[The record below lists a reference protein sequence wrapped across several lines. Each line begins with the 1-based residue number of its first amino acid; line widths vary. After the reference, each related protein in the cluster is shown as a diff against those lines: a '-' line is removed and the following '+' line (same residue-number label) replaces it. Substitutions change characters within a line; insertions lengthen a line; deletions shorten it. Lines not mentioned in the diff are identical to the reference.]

1 MTASTTFR
9 VEKKP
14 IILPLSS
21 KLAGIKKSFNIV
33 SSFLSATKNG
43 EGDLVVMDIEVYS
56 RREKMLKLREE
67 LLAAEED
74 RIRGRKGY
82 TVDEASDMLDSII
95 REAKNV
101 G

>member
-1 MTASTTFR
+1 MQNKQRACVFNKKRQR
-9 VEKKP
+9 V
-14 IILPLSS
+14 IWI
-21 KLAGIKKSFNIV
+21 
-33 SSFLSATKNG
+33 
-43 EGDLVVMDIEVYS
+43 VMDIEVYS